1 MYGMRARTP
10 SPLPTWEDDKVQT
23 PQISFSEKIR
33 KVIETLRNS
42 LVCETQDNQEET
54 IDGDRV

>member
-23 PQISFSEKIR
+23 PQISISEKIR

-42 LVCETQDNQEET
+42 LVSETQDNQEET
-54 IDGDRV
+54 IDGDKV